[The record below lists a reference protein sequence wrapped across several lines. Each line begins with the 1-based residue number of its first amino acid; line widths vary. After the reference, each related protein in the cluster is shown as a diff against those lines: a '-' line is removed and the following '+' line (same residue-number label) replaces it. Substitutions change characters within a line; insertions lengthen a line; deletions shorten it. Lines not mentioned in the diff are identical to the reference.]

1 MRKVLFIFGPLTDA
15 DVEWMAAHGKRKR
28 VAKSTV
34 LITQGVAVETLYIV
48 LQGELSVVG
57 KNKKEIA
64 RLGQGEMAGEMSF
77 VDARPPSA
85 TVTARED
92 SVVYAIEQRAL
103 ADALER
109 NSGFGARFYKAVA
122 QFLSDRVRI
131 ATDPEYDDELDE
143 NVLDNVDRAGARFN
157 MLSRL
162 VQDG

>member
-34 LITQGVAVETLYIV
+34 LITQGVPVERLYIV
-48 LQGELSVVG
+48 LQGELAVLG

-92 SVVYAIEQRAL
+92 SVVYAIERSAL

-109 NSGFGARFYKAVA
+109 NTGFGARFYKSVA
-122 QFLSDRVRI
+122 MFLSDRVRM